1 MAKVSTSISLDAD
14 VKAKAQELF
23 ADFGMDLSTA
33 INIFLRQS
41 IRESRIPFV
50 IQREEPNAVT
60 IAAMEAAE
68 NDEDLYGPF
77 DNVADLMEALN
88 AGQFKRDYK
97 LAVKR
102 GCDPKKME
110 TVISML
116 CNEGTLPESYRDH
129 ALTNSRNYK
138 DMRECHIQPDWL
150 LVYKIV
156 NERLILKLIRTGTHS
171 DLF

>member
-41 IRESRIPFV
+41 IRERRIPFV

-88 AGQFKRDYK
+88 A
-97 LAVKR
+97 
-102 GCDPKKME
+102 
-110 TVISML
+110 
-116 CNEGTLPESYRDH
+116 
-129 ALTNSRNYK
+129 
-138 DMRECHIQPDWL
+138 
-150 LVYKIV
+150 
-156 NERLILKLIRTGTHS
+156 
-171 DLF
+171 